1 MSWTWPSSL
10 HNSYTQSV
18 QVFLDFCCPFSA
30 KIYKTIMKVHDAAS
44 EDLKGLQWVVHLV
57 PQPWHP
63 QSPILHEVGLAI
75 KEVAGDDAFFAY
87 ADLIFADGLQTNYF
101 DSETFE
107 MTRCACSA
115 FCERYT

>member
-1 MSWTWPSSL
+1 MPSL
-10 HNSYTQSV
+10 EV
-18 QVFLDFCCPFSA
+18 EVFLDFCCPFSA

-75 KEVAGDDAFFAY
+75 REVAGDDAFFAY
-87 ADLIFADGLQTNYF
+87 ADLIFAYGLQTNYF